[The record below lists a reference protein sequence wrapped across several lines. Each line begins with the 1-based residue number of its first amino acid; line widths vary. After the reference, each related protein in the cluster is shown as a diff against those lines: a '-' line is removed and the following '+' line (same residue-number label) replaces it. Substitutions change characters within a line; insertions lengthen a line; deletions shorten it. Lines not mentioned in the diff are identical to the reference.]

1 MNANSSNQSATA
13 KAAKTSKIKFN
24 RTTCEFERDGK
35 KLRLNEQG
43 AFCLLG
49 WISSVAKRSPMVAKE
64 LECFANFSFELEGK
78 NYNSLN
84 YFEEVA

>member
-13 KAAKTSKIKFN
+13 KSAKTSKIKFN
-24 RTTCEFERDGK
+24 RAAGKFERDGK
-35 KLRLNEQG
+35 ELRLNEQG
-43 AFCLLG
+43 TFCLLG

-64 LECFANFSFELEGK
+64 LEAMANFSCDIHGK
-78 NYNSLN
+78 NYNNLN